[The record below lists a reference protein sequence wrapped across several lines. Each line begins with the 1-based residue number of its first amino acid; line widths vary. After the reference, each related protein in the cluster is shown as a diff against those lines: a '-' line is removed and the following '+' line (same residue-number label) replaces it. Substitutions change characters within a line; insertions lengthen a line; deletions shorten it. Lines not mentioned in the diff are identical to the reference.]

1 MCIIHVEFQ
10 WTFQGPE
17 INGERRPANLYE
29 EL

>member
-1 MCIIHVEFQ
+1 MCTFHVEFQ

-17 INGERRPANLYE
+17 VNGERRTANLYE